1 MYYGCRV
8 YSWSPKVAKN
18 GLQASGAQLFSRRFA
33 AQKKEPFLTQKLA
46 SRPRSSPV
54 CLACPLIPHGMVT
67 CRRCF
72 WVALATAVGYAAF
85 AGPKTGPFF
94 DPKFGSAFF
103 RTECRLLRALQLIPS
118 CAGPNFGPEYG
129 PVSRGGAQNRAHNVD
144 PDLVPQPG
152 VKKQKNRNDSIN
164 LLVPCISS
172 TEQLARPSCGAT
184 EGEQGH
190 EAGFSA

>member
-1 MYYGCRV
+1 MRCLCVMYYGCRV

-18 GLQASGAQLFSRRFA
+18 GLQASGAQLFSKRFA
-33 AQKKEPFLTQKLA
+33 AQTKEPFLTQKLA
-46 SRPRSSPV
+46 SRSRSSPV

-129 PVSRGGAQNRAHNVD
+129 PSESRRGPKSG
-144 PDLVPQPG
+144 P
-152 VKKQKNRNDSIN
+152 
-164 LLVPCISS
+164 
-172 TEQLARPSCGAT
+172 
-184 EGEQGH
+184 
-190 EAGFSA
+190 